1 MKTIRSKIMLCMTVT
16 LSVALFVLGLIT
28 MAFNYRS
35 TITTLDQTLTETAKI
50 AAERVEQELK
60 GYENVCSEVGSIPD
74 LSNDWV
80 STAAKQELI
89 DSRAEYFG
97 FTRGNLLDA
106 NGISVF
112 TGQDFS
118 DRDYFQNSI
127 KGNVSVSD
135 PLISKVTGQQSIIIS
150 APVWKNGNPGGE
162 VAGVVY
168 FVPTETFLSDIMA
181 TIKVGQNG
189 TAFMIDQAG
198 VTIADTNI
206 DNVTRQENTIEESK
220 SDPQLKALA
229 ALEEKMIAGEN
240 GYGTYRYGGREK
252 LLAYCPVGGT
262 NGWSIAVCAPLRE
275 FLTATYLGIG
285 VTVAAMVVFCIIAIL
300 IAWRLAS
307 GIGKPAAACAQRLKA
322 LAEGDLKSDVP
333 QFTSKDEI
341 GVLVQATRELKEDL
355 SAVIGDMDYLL
366 THMSNGDFTIHTRC
380 PDAYA
385 GDFHSLLDAELL
397 LKQQLIET
405 LRELDVASDQVA
417 SGADQVA
424 SGAQALAQG
433 STEQASSVE
442 ELAAT
447 INDISNNINSS
458 ADSARSAEQSNLKA
472 HDQIQVCSGQM
483 GELVKAIQVIDGKS
497 AEISKIIKTIE
508 DIAFQTNILALNAAV
523 EAARAGSAGKGF
535 AVVADE
541 VRDLATK
548 SQTAAKSTTTLID
561 ETVRAVAEGTRLSG
575 ETEKALQQVVES
587 SQEVLNAVTQ
597 ISTAATD
604 QAQAAS
610 QVSIGIDQISSVVQT
625 NSATSEQSAAAS
637 EELSGQARLMKELVS
652 RFKLPSEGAAV
663 RMR

>member
-1 MKTIRSKIMLCMTVT
+1 MKTIQSKIMLCMTVT
-16 LSVALFVLGLIT
+16 LSAALLVLGAIT

-35 TITTLDQTLTETAKI
+35 TISTLDQTLTETAKI

-80 STAAKQELI
+80 SVAEKQALI

-118 DRDYFQNSI
+118 DRDYFQNSMQ
-127 KGNVSVSD
+127 GNVSVSD
-135 PLISKVTGQQSIIIS
+135 PVLSKVTGKQSIIIS
-150 APVWKNGNPGGE
+150 APVWKGGNPGSE
-162 VAGVVY
+162 VKGVVY
-168 FVPTETFLSDIMA
+168 FVPTETFLSDIMS
-181 TIKVGQNG
+181 TIQVGKNG
-189 TAFMIDQAG
+189 TAFMINRAG
-198 VTIADTNI
+198 LTIADTNI
-206 DNVTRQENTIEESK
+206 ENVNRQENTIEEAK

-240 GYGTYRYGGREK
+240 GYGTYKYGGREK
-252 LLAYCPVGGT
+252 VLAYCPVGGT

-275 FLTATYLGIG
+275 FLGATYLGIA
-285 VTVAAMVVFCIIAIL
+285 VTFIAIAVFCAIAGL

-333 QFTSKDEI
+333 EFNSKDEI
-341 GVLVQATRELKEDL
+341 GVLVQATREMKEDL
-355 SAVIGDMDYLL
+355 SAVMGDMDYLL
-366 THMSNGDFTIHTRC
+366 THMSNGDFTVHTRC
-380 PDAYA
+380 PEAYA
-385 GDFHSLLDAELL
+385 GDFHSLLDAELR

-405 LRELDVASDQVA
+405 LREMDVASDQVA

-447 INDISNNINSS
+447 INDISTNINNS
-458 ADSARSAEQSNLKA
+458 AGSARSAEQANLQT

-483 GELVKAIQVIDGKS
+483 GELVRAIQVIDGKS
-497 AEISKIIKTIE
+497 AEISKIIKTID

-523 EAARAGSAGKGF
+523 EAARAGAAGKGF

-548 SQTAAKSTTTLID
+548 SQAAAKSTTTLID

-575 ETEKALQQVVES
+575 ETEQALQQVVES
-587 SQEVLNAVTQ
+587 AQQVLSAVTQ
-597 ISTAATD
+597 ISSAAAD
-604 QAQAAS
+604 QAQAVS

-637 EELSGQARLMKELVS
+637 QELSGQARLLKDLVG
-652 RFKLPSEGAAV
+652 RFKLPREGV
-663 RMR
+663 RARIG

>member
-1 MKTIRSKIMLCMTVT
+1 MKTIRSKIMLCMTIT
-16 LSVALFVLGLIT
+16 LSAALLILGVIT
-28 MAFNYRS
+28 MCFNYNS
-35 TITTLDQTLTETAKI
+35 TITTLDQALTETAKI
-50 AAERVEQELK
+50 AAERVQQELT
-60 GYENVCSEVGSIPD
+60 GYANVCGEVGSIPD

-80 STAAKQELI
+80 STAEKQQLI

-118 DRDYFQNSI
+118 DRDYFKSSMQ
-127 KGNVSVSD
+127 GNVSVSD
-135 PLISKVTGQQSIIIS
+135 PLMSKVTGKQSIIIS
-150 APVWKNGNPGGE
+150 APVWKGGKPGGE
-162 VAGVVY
+162 VTGVVY

-181 TIKVGQNG
+181 TIKVGKNG
-189 TAFMIDQAG
+189 TAFMIDKAG
-198 VTIADTNI
+198 ITIADTNI
-206 DNVTRQENTIEESK
+206 DNVNRQENTIEEAK
-220 SDPQLKALA
+220 SDPQLRSLA

-240 GYGTYRYGGREK
+240 GYGTYKYGGREK
-252 LLAYCPVGGT
+252 VLAYCPVGGT

-275 FLTATYLGIG
+275 FLTSTYLGIG
-285 VTVAAMVVFCIIAIL
+285 VTLAVIVLSCAISIF

-307 GIGKPAAACAQRLKA
+307 GIGKPAAACARRLKA
-322 LAEGDLKSDVP
+322 LAEGDLKSEVP
-333 QFTSKDEI
+333 ECASKDEI
-341 GVLVQATRELKEDL
+341 GVLVQATRELKEDM

-366 THMSNGDFTIHTRC
+366 THMSAGDFTVHTRC
-380 PDAYA
+380 PEAYA

-405 LRELDVASDQVA
+405 LREMDVASDQVA

-447 INDISNNINSS
+447 INDISNNINSA
-458 ADSARSAEQSNLKA
+458 ADSARDAEKSNREA
-472 HDQIQVCSGQM
+472 HVQIEQCSGQM
-483 GELVKAIQVIDGKS
+483 NDLVKAIQEIDGKS

-523 EAARAGSAGKGF
+523 EAARAGAAGKGF

-548 SQTAAKSTTTLID
+548 SQAAAKSTTTLID

-575 ETEKALQQVVES
+575 ETEQALQQVVEIS
-587 SQEVLNAVTQ
+587 REVLDAVSV
-597 ISTAATD
+597 ISTATVE
-604 QAQAAS
+604 QAQAVG
-610 QVSIGIDQISSVVQT
+610 QVSVGIDQISSVVQT

-637 EELSGQARLMKELVS
+637 EELSGQARLLKELVS
-652 RFKLPSEGAAV
+652 RFKLPGEVGT
-663 RMR
+663 RGRW